1 MKPTP
6 QISHNQHGS
15 RSFPLT
21 ACNYVPTA
29 ETQTGS
35 AAGRPARKLPAFYRL
50 SSGFFGAEA
59 YRDYVT
65 EFLVFTVIALV
76 TSWPIIS
83 MIVAVTRMSGIIKN

>member
-21 ACNYVPTA
+21 DCNYVPTA

-83 MIVAVTRMSGIIKN
+83 MIVAVTRMSGIIKS

>member
-6 QISHNQHGS
+6 QISHNQCVR
-15 RSFPLT
+15 RSSPLT
-21 ACNYVPTA
+21 DYNYLPTA

-35 AAGRPARKLPAFYRL
+35 ASGRPARKLPAFYRL

-65 EFLVFTVIALV
+65 EFLVFTVIAV
-76 TSWPIIS
+76 ATTWPIIS
-83 MIVAVTRMSGIIKN
+83 MIAAVTRLVRNY

>member
-21 ACNYVPTA
+21 ECNYVPTA

-83 MIVAVTRMSGIIKN
+83 MIVAVTRMSGIIKS

>member
-21 ACNYVPTA
+21 ECNYVPTA
-29 ETQTGS
+29 ETQTGF

-65 EFLVFTVIALV
+65 DFLVFTVIALA
-76 TSWPIIS
+76 TTWPIIS
-83 MIVAVTRMSGIIKN
+83 MLVAVTRLLRNY

>member
-6 QISHNQHGS
+6 QISHNQDGS
-15 RSFPLT
+15 RNFPLT
-21 ACNYVPTA
+21 DYNYLPTG

-35 AAGRPARKLPAFYRL
+35 VAGRPDRKLPAFYRL

-59 YRDYVT
+59 YRDYLT

-83 MIVAVTRMSGIIKN
+83 MIVAVTRMSGIIKS